1 MMNTQ
6 AKTFVR
12 SQLFPEEMPQFLEK
26 KKQVGI
32 LGGTFNPVH
41 LAHLVM
47 AEQAGR
53 NLGLDRVF
61 LMPSY
66 QPPHVDEK
74 QTIDAKHRLNML
86 ELAVEDNP
94 FLQVTP
100 MIL

>member
-66 QPPHVDEK
+66 QPPHVDE
-74 QTIDAKHRLNML
+74 
-86 ELAVEDNP
+86 
-94 FLQVTP
+94 
-100 MIL
+100 